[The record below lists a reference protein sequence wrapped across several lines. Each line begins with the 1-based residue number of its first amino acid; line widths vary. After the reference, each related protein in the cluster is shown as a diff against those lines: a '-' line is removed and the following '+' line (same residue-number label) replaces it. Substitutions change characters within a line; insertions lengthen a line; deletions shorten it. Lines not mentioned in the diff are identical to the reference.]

1 MFYFTRKEYADIYT
15 FVSQSGSIYAE
26 AFNNQYTVFNNE
38 RVLCELISVVRNIGN
53 DPIIKETTNDK
64 LFSVHKI
71 AAEELSASNSIKVCI
86 TAQLPLIP
94 DVCSFIMRQLIDLL
108 CENSKHI
115 MRIASDNEIALLKHE
130 SDVRTSYGLAGI
142 FGNLVVRTTIYEQM
156 MIFWRTDL
164 PIKVRAIIGVN
175 LLKI

>member
-1 MFYFTRKEYADIYT
+1 MLYFTRKEYADIIV
-15 FVSQSGSIYAE
+15 FVSPSGSIYAQL
-26 AFNNQYTVFNNE
+26 FNDLYAVFSNE
-38 RVLCELISVVRNIGN
+38 RVLCELISVVKNIGN
-53 DPIIKETTNDK
+53 DPIIKETADDK
-64 LFSVHKI
+64 LVSVHKI
-71 AAEELSASNSIKVCI
+71 AAEELSAANSIKMCI

-94 DVCSFIMRQLIDLL
+94 DVCSFIMRQLINLL

-130 SDVRTSYGLAGI
+130 SDIRTSYTLAEM
-142 FGNLVVRTTIYEQM
+142 FGKLSSKQSIYEQM